1 MSETLPAAYESFT
14 EEYPDVWA
22 AYDQLGTAVH
32 AHGPLDDN
40 TRELVKLALAIGIG
54 SEGAV
59 HAHTRK
65 ALQKGITPEE
75 IRHVVLLAIP
85 TTGFPAAQAARTW
98 VEDILSK

>member
-1 MSETLPAAYESFT
+1 M
-14 EEYPDVWA
+14 
-22 AYDQLGTAVH
+22 GTAAH
-32 AHGPLDDN
+32 AHGPLDDK
-40 TRELVKLALAIGIG
+40 TRELVKLALSIGIG

-65 ALQKGITPEE
+65 ALEKGITSDE
-75 IRHVVLLAIP
+75 IRHVVLLSIT

>member
-1 MSETLPAAYESFT
+1 MAHTTMRRLPC
-14 EEYPDVWA
+14 WA
-22 AYDQLGTAVH
+22 DFEPPAS
-32 AHGPLDDN
+32 
-40 TRELVKLALAIGIG
+40 GIG

-65 ALQKGITPEE
+65 ALQKGVTPDE
-75 IRHVVLLAIP
+75 IRHVVLLSIT